1 MYFLQFK
8 LLKPLTEI
16 NNISIT
22 QFNSISFTENQ
33 SCLGRWIFINCYL
46 WNSKILTSINKNN
59 YIIMNVLLSKF
70 TTKHNTAPFSQ
81 IKIEDYFPA
90 FQEGIALAKTEIDAI
105 VNNPEAPTFEN
116 TVVAMD
122 FAGDIL
128 DRLSSVFFNLNSA
141 ETSDEMQKIA
151 QEVSPLLSEFGNDI
165 TLNAALFAKI
175 KTVYEQKENLNLT
188 PEQTTLLDKK
198 YKSFSRNGANLPE
211 DKKDQLREID
221 KELSKL
227 SLQFGENVL
236 AETNAFELHLTD
248 EKDLAGLPEGTIEAA
263 RLLAKEKEKEGWIF
277 TLDHPSYVPFL
288 TYADNRELRKKMA
301 IAFGA
306 RSFQNNEFDNQENV
320 LKIAK
325 LRFERANLLG
335 YKTHAHFV
343 LEERMAQSP
352 EKVFTFLNDLLAKAK
367 PAAQKEFAELAA
379 FAKELDGIE
388 QLEKWDGAYYS
399 EKLKQQL
406 FNLDDEKLKP
416 YFQLE
421 KVLDGAFTVAKK
433 LYGLTF
439 TEVFDIDKYHEEVT
453 TYEVTDAEN
462 NLVSIF
468 YADFFPRKGKRN
480 GAWMTSFKSQ
490 SKKDG
495 VNERP
500 HISNVC
506 NFTKPTETK
515 PSLLTF
521 NEVTTLF
528 HEFGHGLHGMLANTT
543 YPSLSGTSVFWDF
556 VELPSQIMENW
567 CYEPE
572 ALALFANHYE
582 TGEIIPIEYVQKIK
596 ESASFQEGMATLRQL
611 SFGLLDMAW
620 HGQDPTSITD
630 LKTFE
635 TEQFANTQLYPD
647 VKENAMST
655 AFSHIFQGG
664 YSSGYY
670 SYKWAEVLDADAFEY
685 FQESGIFN
693 VEVATKFKENVL
705 SKGGTEHPM
714 ILYKRFRGQ
723 EPKPEALLKRAGLL

>member
-1 MYFLQFK
+1 MSV
-8 LLKPLTEI
+8 LT
-16 NNISIT
+16 NH
-22 QFNSISFTENQ
+22 FN
-33 SCLGRWIFINCYL
+33 
-46 WNSKILTSINKNN
+46 
-59 YIIMNVLLSKF
+59 
-70 TTKHNTAPFSQ
+70 TKYNTAPFSK
-81 IKIEDYFPA
+81 IKNEDFLPA
-90 FQEGIALAKTEIDAI
+90 FQKGIELAKAEIDAI
-105 VNNPEAPTFEN
+105 IRNPIKPTFEN
-116 TVVAMD
+116 TIETLA
-122 FAGDIL
+122 FSGDVL
-128 DRLSSVFFNLNSA
+128 DRISSVFFNLNSA

-151 QEVSPLLSEFGNDI
+151 QEVSPLLSEFGNDVRLNADLFARVKAVYEERE
-165 TLNAALFAKI
+165 TLN
-175 KTVYEQKENLNLT
+175 LN

-198 YKSFSRNGANLPE
+198 YKSFSRNGANLPV
-211 DKKDQLREID
+211 DKKNQLREID

-236 AETNAFELHLTD
+236 AETHAFELHLTN
-248 EKDLAGLPEGTIEAA
+248 ESDLAGLPEGTIEEA
-263 RLLAKEKEKEGWIF
+263 RSLAKIQEKEGWIF
-277 TLDHPSYVPFL
+277 TLDHPSYIPFV
-288 TYADNRELRKKMA
+288 TYSDNRELRKKMA

-306 RSFQNNEFDNQENV
+306 RAFQNNEFDNQEIV

-325 LRFERANLLG
+325 LRFDRAQVLG
-335 YKTHAHFV
+335 YKTHSHFV
-343 LEERMAQSP
+343 LEERMAENP
-352 EKVFTFLNDLLAKAK
+352 EKVISFSNDLLAKAK
-367 PAAQKEFAELAA
+367 PAALKEFEQLSA

-421 KVLDGAFTVAKK
+421 KVLDGAFTVAQK
-433 LYGLTF
+433 LYGITF
-439 TEVFDIDKYHEEVT
+439 EEIFEIDKYHEDVKTFEVKD
-453 TYEVTDAEN
+453 EDDQ
-462 NLVSIF
+462 LVAVF

-490 SKKDG
+490 SIKEG

-528 HEFGHGLHGMLANTT
+528 HEFGHALHGMLANTT
-543 YPSLSGTSVFWDF
+543 YPSLSGTSVYWDF

-567 CYEPE
+567 CYEAE
-572 ALALFANHYE
+572 ALALFAYHYE
-582 TGEIIPIEYVQKIK
+582 TGEMIPMELVHKIK
-596 ESASFQEGMATLRQL
+596 ESASFQEGMATMRQL
-611 SFGLLDMAW
+611 SFGLLDMGW
-620 HGQDPTSITD
+620 HGQDPSNIKD
-630 LKTFE
+630 IKTFE
-635 TEQFANTQLYPD
+635 TEQFAATQLYPD
-647 VKENAMST
+647 VKENGMST

-685 FQESGIFN
+685 FQEKGILN
-693 VEVATKFKENVL
+693 KEVGTKFKDNVL

-723 EPKPEALLKRAGLL
+723 EPKPDALLKRAGLL

>member
-1 MYFLQFK
+1 MSV
-8 LLKPLTEI
+8 LTHH
-16 NNISIT
+16 
-22 QFNSISFTENQ
+22 FN
-33 SCLGRWIFINCYL
+33 
-46 WNSKILTSINKNN
+46 
-59 YIIMNVLLSKF
+59 
-70 TTKHNTAPFSQ
+70 TKYNTAPFSK
-81 IKIEDYFPA
+81 IKNEDFLPA
-90 FQEGIALAKTEIDAI
+90 FQKGIELAKAEIDAI
-105 VNNPEAPTFEN
+105 VRNPIKPTFQN
-116 TVVAMD
+116 TIEALA
-122 FAGDIL
+122 FSGDVL
-128 DRLSSVFFNLNSA
+128 DRISSIFFNLNSA

-165 TLNAALFAKI
+165 RLNPDLFARVKA
-175 KTVYEQKENLNLT
+175 VYDQKEHLNLN

-211 DKKDQLREID
+211 DKKTQLREID

-236 AETNAFELHLTD
+236 AETHAFELHITD
-248 EKDLAGLPEGTIEAA
+248 ENDLAGLPEGTREAA
-263 RLLAKEKEKEGWIF
+263 HSLAKSQEKEGWIF
-277 TLDHPSYVPFL
+277 TLDHPSYIPFV

-301 IAFGA
+301 IAAGA
-306 RSFQNNEFDNQENV
+306 RAFQNNEFDNQEIV

-325 LRFERANLLG
+325 LRFDRAQVLG
-335 YKTHAHFV
+335 YKTHSHFV
-343 LEERMAQSP
+343 LEERMAQTP
-352 EKVFTFLNDLLAKAK
+352 EKVISFSNDLLAKAK
-367 PAAQKEFAELAA
+367 PAAEKEFDQLSA

-406 FNLDDEKLKP
+406 FRLDDEILKP

-421 KVLDGAFTVAKK
+421 KVLDGAFTVAQK
-433 LYGLTF
+433 LYGITF
-439 TEVFDIDKYHEEVT
+439 EETFEIDKYHEDVKTFEVKD
-453 TYEVTDAEN
+453 EDGQ
-462 NLVSIF
+462 LVGVF
-468 YADFFPRKGKRN
+468 YTDFFPRKGKRN

-490 SKKDG
+490 YIKKG
-495 VNERP
+495 INERP

-506 NFTKPTETK
+506 NFTPPIAASEKSEAK

-528 HEFGHGLHGMLANTT
+528 HEFGHGLHGMLANTN
-543 YPSLSGTSVFWDF
+543 YPSLSGTSVYWDF

-572 ALALFANHYE
+572 ALALFAYHYE
-582 TGEIIPIEYVQKIK
+582 TGEMIPMELVHKIK
-596 ESASFQEGMATLRQL
+596 ESASFQEGMATMRQL
-611 SFGLLDMAW
+611 SFGLLDMGW
-620 HGQDPTSITD
+620 HGQDPSNIKD
-630 LKTFE
+630 IKTFE
-635 TEQFANTQLYPD
+635 TEQFASTQLYPD

-685 FQESGIFN
+685 FQEKGIFN
-693 VEVATKFKENVL
+693 KEVATKFKENIL